1 MQLNELFLNDLQAY
15 LTPKRKKQIDVVV
28 ANRTK
33 KITPVIY
40 DVYHEHNSGAIMRN
54 AEAMGIQQVHVIEQ
68 NYRNRLVKSISK
80 GTNKWLDVL
89 TFTNAEDCL
98 TSLKTKGYNLVA
110 TVPSN
115 KATLVN
121 KIPLN
126 KPIAILLGAEKHG
139 LPDVALNQAD
149 FLVHI
154 PMFGFADSFNVSV
167 ASALLFDML
176 LNRLKTETKDWQ
188 LTPNEQ
194 LLYKIKFTYN
204 SLGRNAQSLFDFYSN
219 KYQINAPFLP

>member
-1 MQLNELFLNDLQAY
+1 
-15 LTPKRKKQIDVVV
+15 
-28 ANRTK
+28 
-33 KITPVIY
+33 
-40 DVYHEHNSGAIMRN
+40 
-54 AEAMGIQQVHVIEQ
+54 MGIQQVHVIEQ

-167 ASALLFDML
+167 AS
-176 LNRLKTETKDWQ
+176 
-188 LTPNEQ
+188 
-194 LLYKIKFTYN
+194 
-204 SLGRNAQSLFDFYSN
+204 
-219 KYQINAPFLP
+219 